1 MRVSASTTRPSA
13 PKTGAAM
20 WLSRYDAERSSSSRM
35 YSSWRDLGDDLRGR
49 VPQRPRPRWHRRP
62 RRVEPDGVA
71 PPAHRGHRVAVA
83 RQLLV
88 GRARAEVAEP
98 AVDLVGTRP
107 GEEHGAQR
115 GDERQPLP
123 HLHAEPEWL
132 GIAAATQQHDL
143 LADRRAR
150 HALHPEL
157 VGSGGASRRARS
169 RPPRTAGPRLRSPP
183 R

>member
-1 MRVSASTTRPSA
+1 M
-13 PKTGAAM
+13 GH
-20 WLSRYDAERSSSSRM
+20 
-35 YSSWRDLGDDLRGR
+35 LGDDLRGR
-49 VPQRPRPRWHRRP
+49 VAQRPRARWHRRTGG
-62 RRVEPDGVA
+62 VEPDGVA
-71 PPAHRGHRVAVA
+71 PPAHRSHRLAVT

-88 GRARAEVAEP
+88 SRARAEVTQP

-123 HLHAEPEWL
+123 HLHAEPERL

-143 LADRRAR
+143 LADGGAR

-157 VGSGGASRRARS
+157 VAQAPHLVPRVVDHLELPTRRCVPHRDE
-169 RPPRTAGPRLRSPP
+169 RGPERERLR
-183 R
+183 RRMA